1 MKRPPFYTEPGGL
14 RNSKSGLP
22 GTGEEKVGKMRKIVV
37 SGVFAA
43 LLVTAAAI
51 QAQEYRGPKI
61 EVKGDRYDFGKVVQG
76 PPAAHTFEVRNTG
89 NEPLV
94 IERVQ
99 PT

>member
-1 MKRPPFYTEPGGL
+1 MLLFGA
-14 RNSKSGLP
+14 
-22 GTGEEKVGKMRKIVV
+22 
-37 SGVFAA
+37 AA
-43 LLVTAAAI
+43 LP
-51 QAQEYRGPKI
+51 AQEFKGPKI

-76 PPAAHTFEVRNTG
+76 TPATHTFEVRNTG